1 MDLQG
6 WAVLLVVIFLV
17 IFSFAF
23 FSDDIKKKKEKQNSI
38 KQEQQE
44 IIRFDENLKRLEK
57 LGSLYKDG
65 IISKEEFEEKRKK
78 YKL

>member
-1 MDLQG
+1 MFYY
-6 WAVLLVVIFLV
+6 WFNVLKLKQIDQLVLNISWWIRL
-17 IFSFAF
+17 A
-23 FSDDIKKKKEKQNSI
+23 
-38 KQEQQE
+38 KQERQE
-44 IIRFDENLKRLEK
+44 TTRFDENLKRLEK